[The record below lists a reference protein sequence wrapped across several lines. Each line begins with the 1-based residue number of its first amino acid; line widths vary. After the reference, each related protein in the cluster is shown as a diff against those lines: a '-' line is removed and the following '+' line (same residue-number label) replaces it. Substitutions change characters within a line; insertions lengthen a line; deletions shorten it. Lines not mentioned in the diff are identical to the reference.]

1 MAVLSANETLYLVI
15 ARGHANKTFRIIGG
29 DDVIEIINVR
39 PIKEVRHFNSI
50 YVKDFET
57 VKSILIFTKGLSY
70 SNVRKNIYDEYI
82 LDRKDRYEVSVRC
95 TNTDFDPVIEKYGLI
110 EIGRRRGNRYFVLS
124 NEETRCE

>member
-1 MAVLSANETLYLVI
+1 MAVETFI
-15 ARGHANKTFRIIGG
+15 WFGG
-29 DDVIEIINVR
+29 DDVIEIINMR
-39 PIKEVRHFNSI
+39 PIKEVRHYNII

-70 SNVRKNIYDEYI
+70 SDVRKNIHDEYI

-95 TNTDFDPVIEKYGLI
+95 TNTDFDPVIDKYGLI
-110 EIGRRRGNRYFVLS
+110 EIGHRRGNRYFVLS

>member
-1 MAVLSANETLYLVI
+1 M
-15 ARGHANKTFRIIGG
+15 
-29 DDVIEIINVR
+29 IEIINMC

-70 SNVRKNIYDEYI
+70 SDVRKNIDDEYI
-82 LDRKDRYEVSVRC
+82 LDRKNRYEVSVRC
-95 TNTDFDPVIEKYGLI
+95 TNTDFNPVIEKYGLV

-124 NEETRCE
+124 DEEL

>member
-1 MAVLSANETLYLVI
+1 MWDQL
-15 ARGHANKTFRIIGG
+15 K
-29 DDVIEIINVR
+29 
-39 PIKEVRHFNSI
+39 KKRHFNSI

-70 SNVRKNIYDEYI
+70 SDVRKNIYDEYI

-110 EIGRRRGNRYFVLS
+110 EIDRRRGNRYFVLS
-124 NEETRCE
+124 NEEISCE

>member
-1 MAVLSANETLYLVI
+1 MLSI
-15 ARGHANKTFRIIGG
+15 HGG
-29 DDVIEIINVR
+29 DDVIDIINMR
-39 PIKEVRHFNSI
+39 PIKEVRHYNII

-70 SNVRKNIYDEYI
+70 SNVLKNIHDEYI

-95 TNTDFDPVIEKYGLI
+95 TNTDFDPVIDKYGLI

-124 NEETRCE
+124 NEETLCE

>member
-1 MAVLSANETLYLVI
+1 M
-15 ARGHANKTFRIIGG
+15 
-29 DDVIEIINVR
+29 IEIINVR

-50 YVKDFET
+50 YIKDFET
-57 VKSILIFTKGLSY
+57 VKSILIFTKGIWDAKG
-70 SNVRKNIYDEYI
+70 REKIYDEYI

-95 TNTDFDPVIEKYGLI
+95 TNTDFDPVIDKYSLI

>member
-1 MAVLSANETLYLVI
+1 MY
-15 ARGHANKTFRIIGG
+15 GG
-29 DDVIEIINVR
+29 DDMIEIINVR

>member
-1 MAVLSANETLYLVI
+1 MIFSSLQSPNAIHMAVEMFI
-15 ARGHANKTFRIIGG
+15 WFGG
-29 DDVIEIINVR
+29 DDMIEIINVR

-70 SNVRKNIYDEYI
+70 SDVRKNIHDEYI

-95 TNTDFDPVIEKYGLI
+95 TNTDFDPVIDKYGLI

>member
-1 MAVLSANETLYLVI
+1 MY
-15 ARGHANKTFRIIGG
+15 GG
-29 DDVIEIINVR
+29 DDVIEIINMR
-39 PIKEVRHFNSI
+39 QIKEVRHYNSI

-70 SNVRKNIYDEYI
+70 SDVRKNIHDEYI

-95 TNTDFDPVIEKYGLI
+95 TNTDFDPVIDKYGLI
-110 EIGRRRGNRYFVLS
+110 EIGHRRGNRYFVLS